1 MVTAAAYKYDIS
13 AHQTLYIG
21 VQGTITTVTVQNSSP
36 GQQQQASH
44 QFSTGQWTSE
54 PLLYALG
61 HCIIVV
67 IGTSEHTYTLQVQG
81 GQTQMSTGPRSQ
93 ALETLISQ
101 TQPSPLERMN
111 AMPSAS
117 MPSMKP
123 MKPMEPMQPMEPMKP
138 MEPIPMQMN
147 MNPMSMRLG
156 NMAMSMGTEA
166 SSSTSTSQSGTSQ
179 SSTSQSSS
187 LPQSNSPSPAAAHDE
202 PEAGQS
208 DPSQKV
214 KRFCP
219 QCGSGIQPSDRF
231 CAYCGHAL

>member
-21 VQGTITTVTVQNSSP
+21 VQGNITTVTVQNSSP

-93 ALETLISQ
+93 ELETLISQ

-123 MKPMEPMQPMEPMKP
+123 MKPMEPMQ
-138 MEPIPMQMN
+138 MN

-156 NMAMSMGTEA
+156 NMAMSMGTAA
-166 SSSTSTSQSGTSQ
+166 SSSTSTSQSGSSQ
-179 SSTSQSSS
+179 PSSTSQS
-187 LPQSNSPSPAAAHDE
+187 NGPSPAAAHDE
-202 PEAGQS
+202 PKAGQS

-219 QCGSGIQPSDRF
+219 QCGSGTQPSDRF